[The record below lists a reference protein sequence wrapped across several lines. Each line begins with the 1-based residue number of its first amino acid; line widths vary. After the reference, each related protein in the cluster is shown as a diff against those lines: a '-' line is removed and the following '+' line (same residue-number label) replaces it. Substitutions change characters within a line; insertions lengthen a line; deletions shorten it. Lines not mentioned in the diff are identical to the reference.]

1 MELILAKIQM
11 LKVEKDSATNFD
23 TNTSE
28 YEHDMIESHHRVEGL
43 KDQESDVVEEVA
55 D

>member
-23 TNTSE
+23 TNTIAGNGVGRGVGQASQ
-28 YEHDMIESHHRVEGL
+28 IGQAQR
-43 KDQESDVVEEVA
+43 KA
-55 D
+55 